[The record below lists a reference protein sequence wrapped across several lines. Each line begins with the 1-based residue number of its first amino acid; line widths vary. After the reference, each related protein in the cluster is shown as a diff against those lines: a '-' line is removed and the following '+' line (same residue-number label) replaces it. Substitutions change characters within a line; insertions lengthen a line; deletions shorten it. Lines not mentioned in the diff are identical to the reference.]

1 MAVEEQLLDELRKI
15 REILEPKEEPV
26 VKEEKPKGFKAKT
39 VHFKDDFVEFI
50 KKYKVMGLAVA
61 FIMALYLGELVKAL
75 VDDLIMPILS
85 YIPGID
91 VIADWA
97 VGPFLLGHFIAAFLT
112 FIIVALVIFILVKI
126 TSKIGIE

>member
-1 MAVEEQLLDELRKI
+1 MAVEEKLLDELRRI
-15 REILEPKEEPV
+15 REILEPKEEPAV
-26 VKEEKPKGFKAKT
+26 EEKKPKDIKGRAVK
-39 VHFKDDFVEFI
+39 FKDDFLEFI

-61 FIMALYLGELVKAL
+61 FIMAIYLGGLVQAL

-97 VGPFLLGHFIAAFLT
+97 VGPFLLGHFLATLLT
-112 FIIVALVIFILVKI
+112 FLILTLVIFILVKI